1 MTIWLDPQEYDPVVV
16 STRLRV
22 ARNLREEVF
31 PLYSTR
37 DQAQETADE
46 IIHAVGEQFPDGEYR
61 LYKLREMENHD
72 RVRFMENHIISP
84 GLLEHIDKGSFFM
97 REDERVTIMI
107 NEEDHIRLQTLL
119 PGLDLLGGWELCSS
133 IDDLLEEKL
142 DFAYHTE
149 YGYLTACPTN
159 TGTGLRASVMLH
171 LPGVTMTGHIGSI
184 INALRKIGL
193 TIRGLYGEGTEAVG
207 DLYQVSN
214 QLTLGESEEEI
225 IEKLNRVVQQLI
237 KREKST
243 RTYFMEKKGTEL
255 EDKVYRSLGT
265 MRSARILSSKE
276 AMKHISMVKLGSD
289 IGILKDFRGSDL
301 IRLMIWIKPGNVQVS
316 EKRAM
321 DKKERDKVRA
331 DLTREYFK

>member
-1 MTIWLDPQEYDPVVV
+1 M
-16 STRLRV
+16 
-22 ARNLREEVF
+22 
-31 PLYSTR
+31 R
-37 DQAQETADE
+37 D
-46 IIHAVGEQFPDGEYR
+46 
-61 LYKLREMENHD
+61 
-72 RVRFMENHIISP
+72 
-84 GLLEHIDKGSFFM
+84 
-97 REDERVTIMI
+97 DERVTIMI

-119 PGLDLLGGWELCSS
+119 PGLDLVGGWELCSQ
-133 IDDLLEEKL
+133 IDDMLEDKL

-225 IEKLNRVVQQLI
+225 IEKLHRVVQQLI

-243 RTYFMEKKGTEL
+243 RAYFMEKKETEL
-255 EDKVYRSLGT
+255 EDKVYRSLGIL
-265 MRSARILSSKE
+265 RSARILSSKE

-301 IRLMIWIKPGNVQVS
+301 VRLMIWIKPGNVQVS

>member
-22 ARNLREEVF
+22 ARNIREEVL

-37 DQAQETADE
+37 DQSRETADE
-46 IIHAVGEQFPDGEYR
+46 IIQAVEEQFPEGEYEFHR
-61 LYKLREMENHD
+61 LSEMEN
-72 RVRFMENHIISP
+72 RERIRYMENHIISP

-97 REDERVTIMI
+97 REDEKVTIMI

-119 PGLDLLGGWELCSS
+119 PGLNLMGGWEICSQ
-133 IDDLLEEKL
+133 IDDLLEDKL
-142 DFAYHTE
+142 DFAFHAE
-149 YGYLTACPTN
+149 FGYLTACPTN

-171 LPGVTMTGHIGSI
+171 LPGVTMTGHIASI
-184 INALRKIGL
+184 SNALRKIGL
-193 TIRGLYGEGTEAVG
+193 TIRGIYGEGTEAVG

-225 IEKLNRVVQQLI
+225 IEKLNRVIQQLI

-243 RTYFMEKKGTEL
+243 RVYLNEKKTTEM
-255 EDKVYRSLGT
+255 EDKVFRSLGIL
-265 MRSARILSSKE
+265 RSARILSSKE
-276 AMKHISMVKLGSD
+276 AMKHISTIKLGSD
-289 IGILKDFRGSDL
+289 LEILKAFRGSEL
-301 IRLMIWIKPGNVQVS
+301 VRLMIWIKPGNVQVS

-321 DKKERDKVRA
+321 DKKERDRVRA

>member
-1 MTIWLDPQEYDPVVV
+1 MTIWLDPQEYDQVVV

-22 ARNLREEVF
+22 ARNIREEVF

-37 DQAQETADE
+37 DQAMETAQE
-46 IIHAVGEQFPDGEYR
+46 IIAAVEDQFPDGDYR
-61 LYKLREMENHD
+61 LYRLNEMENRE

-84 GLLEHIDKGSFFM
+84 GLLDHIDKGSFFM
-97 REDERVTIMI
+97 RDDERVTIMI

-119 PGLDLLGGWELCSS
+119 PGLDLVGGWELCSQ
-133 IDDLLEEKL
+133 IDDMLEDKL

-214 QLTLGESEEEI
+214 QLTLGESEKEI
-225 IEKLNRVVQQLI
+225 IEKLHRVVQQLI

-243 RTYFMEKKGTEL
+243 RAYFMEKKETEL
-255 EDKVYRSLGT
+255 EDKVYRSLGIL
-265 MRSARILSSKE
+265 RSARILSSKE

-301 IRLMIWIKPGNVQVS
+301 VRLMIWIKPGNVQVS